1 MNPLDLLRFPTGKF
15 VWPAAQPSLEDKSKA
30 LSILKDFP
38 KLLKEEVSSLNE
50 NQLRTPYRE
59 GGWTVAQVVHHL
71 ADSHSHAYLR
81 CKHALLEDTPK
92 IKDYTESDWAKL
104 DDASA
109 SDVSPSLSIIDGI
122 HHRWV
127 SFFSK
132 LSSSQME
139 RTYYHPEGSK
149 EYPLY
154 VVLAIYSW
162 HSMHHLEH
170 IRVLKKKNW

>member
-1 MNPLDLLRFPTGKF
+1 MNPLDLLRYPTGKF
-15 VWPAAQPSLEDKSKA
+15 VWPTAQLSLKDKSKA

-38 KLLKEEVSSLNE
+38 KLLKEEVNSLNE

-170 IRVLKKKNW
+170 IRVLKKSF

>member
-1 MNPLDLLRFPTGKF
+1 MNPLNLLRYPTRKF
-15 VWPAAQPSLEDKSKA
+15 VWPTAQLSLKDKSKV

-109 SDVSPSLSIIDGI
+109 SDVSPILSIIDGI
-122 HHRWV
+122 HH
-127 SFFSK
+127 
-132 LSSSQME
+132 
-139 RTYYHPEGSK
+139 
-149 EYPLY
+149 
-154 VVLAIYSW
+154 
-162 HSMHHLEH
+162 
-170 IRVLKKKNW
+170 

>member
-1 MNPLDLLRFPTGKF
+1 MNPLDLLRYPTGKF
-15 VWPAAQPSLEDKSKA
+15 VWPTAQPSLEDKGRA

-122 HHRWV
+122 HNRWV

-149 EYPLY
+149 EYSLY

-170 IRVLKKKNW
+170 IRVLKKSF